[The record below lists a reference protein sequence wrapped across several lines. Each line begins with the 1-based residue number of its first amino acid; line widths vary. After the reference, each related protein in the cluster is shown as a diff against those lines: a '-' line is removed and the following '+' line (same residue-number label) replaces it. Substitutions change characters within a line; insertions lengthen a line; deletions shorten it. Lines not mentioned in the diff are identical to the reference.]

1 MKDETGITLI
11 TLVVSVLVIAILVV
25 ITWDYGGAL
34 IKRADLQTINT
45 NMLMIQA
52 KTKAIGENARF
63 NNDDSK
69 YVGAKIQDIAD
80 NEIIKDLIDK
90 GVINTTENWRLLQQA
105 QLDSIGLGKL
115 NQERGYIVNYDT
127 DEIVYVKGFEHEGVT
142 YYKLSEMKTLSIK

>member
-1 MKDETGITLI
+1 MKQEQGITLI
-11 TLVVSVLVIAILVV
+11 TLVVTVLVMAILATVT
-25 ITWDYGGAL
+25 IEYGGPI

-52 KTKAIGENARF
+52 KAKAIGENARF
-63 NNDDSK
+63 NNDESK
-69 YVGAKIQDIAD
+69 YIGAKIQDIAE
-80 NEIIKDLIDK
+80 NEMIKNLIDK

-105 QLDSIGLGKL
+105 QLDSMGLGKL

-127 DEIVYVKGFEHEGVT
+127 NEVVYVKGFEHEGVT